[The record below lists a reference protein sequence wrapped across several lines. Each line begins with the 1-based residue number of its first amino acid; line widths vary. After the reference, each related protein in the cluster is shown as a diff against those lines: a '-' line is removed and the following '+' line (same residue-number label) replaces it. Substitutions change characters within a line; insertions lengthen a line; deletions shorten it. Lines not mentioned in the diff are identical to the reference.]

1 MRYLFITLIITGCSS
16 SKMSLSLENN
26 PEINW
31 ISQPLFMQNVRVCR
45 SLNHCAAEQL
55 FIR

>member
-1 MRYLFITLIITGCSS
+1 MRYLFIALIITGCSS
-16 SKMSLSLENN
+16 SEMSLSLENN